1 MILELERIMQ
11 EPAAAVRS
19 AIPEVI
25 DQLAESFHRRSLVV
39 IFSDFFTDA
48 EQEKLFSALAHL
60 RHNKHE
66 VLLFHVLDHRQ
77 ELDFEFRN
85 KPHLFID
92 AETGGKIKLHPA
104 EIQAGYREAMQK
116 QIQAVRLRCGQ
127 MKIDY
132 VEANTNLDF
141 SQILMSFMTKRARMV

>member
-1 MILELERIMQ
+1 MQ
-11 EPAAAVRS
+11 EPALAGRS
-19 AIPEVI
+19 AVPEVI
-25 DQLAESFHRRSLVV
+25 DQLAETFHRRSLVV
-39 IFSDFFTDA
+39 IFSDFFTDTD
-48 EQEKLFSALAHL
+48 QEHLFSALAHL

-66 VLLFHVLDHRQ
+66 VLLFHVLDHHQ

-85 KPHLFID
+85 RPYLFVD
-92 AETGGKIKLHPA
+92 AESGNQLKLHPS
-104 EIQAGYREAMQK
+104 EIQEQYREAMQR
-116 QIQAVRLRCGQ
+116 QIQGIRLRCGQ